1 MRSYRKGIRVT
12 AARAGGFTLLEV
24 LAALMI
30 AAVCLTWLLQSQSA
44 SIEGA
49 GRTRDLRQATLLA
62 GAKLRELAAGI
73 EPGQAGEFEER
84 PGWRWEAVREPV
96 EGVAGVE
103 RLLLTLSY
111 TSLGRARS
119 LRLERLVR

>member
-1 MRSYRKGIRVT
+1 MRSYRNRIR
-12 AARAGGFTLLEV
+12 AKASRAGGFTLLEV
-24 LAALMI
+24 MAALMI
-30 AAVCLTWLLQSQSA
+30 AGVSLTWLLQSQSS

-73 EPGQAGEFEER
+73 EQSPAGELEER
-84 PGWRWEAVREPV
+84 PGWRWEVLREAV

-103 RLLLTLSY
+103 RLVLTLTY
-111 TSLGRARS
+111 TSLGRPRT